1 MRGCADLPIADPGEP
16 SLDER
21 RMQATHAMAFN
32 NRQGYEA
39 HICLSQGRAAL
50 PLPSAASRSLPGNC
64 CTLVR
69 PNHKAMRA
77 CLGDDQPALHF
88 IMTAVSL
95 PRVAHAR

>member
-16 SLDER
+16 SFDER

-39 HICLSQGRAAL
+39 HICLSQSRAAL
-50 PLPSAASRSLPGNC
+50 PLSSAASRSPPGNC

-69 PNHKAMRA
+69 PNQKAISA
-77 CLGDDQPALHF
+77 CLGDNQPALQ
-88 IMTAVSL
+88 MTAVSL
-95 PRVAHAR
+95 PRVAHVR